1 MQPRFESSK
10 YEFKECISK
19 NEVAESW
26 TALNKKTG
34 AECFLKIAIKE
45 SPLGEETVKNI
56 LTRSFESQKFL
67 KSYAVHTAVSKRLEK
82 GNIIIEYFFID
93 PDKMQTLTTEI
104 VLQNTDS
111 ILPEIFLIIDYLHF
125 MGKIHCDLKL
135 ANFMVSKRDDALRIK
150 LTDLD
155 FLQSNYSAP
164 QGKILGTP
172 DHIAPEVLSN
182 EIFTTQSD
190 IYSLGKSLQIS
201 LENTEEFQGEQ
212 SQSIH
217 SLTEHLT
224 AEDPIDRPSVLI
236 DTLLTHQ
243 IISQKYHADL
253 NRKLFA
259 MQLLSA
265 YKSKIRLQ
273 NPTPGQLKRILQK
286 DNKLFGINEELYAD
300 FLQSHKLDRRKTFQ
314 IALSLFEQADLS
326 RFEDFWHLKISDD
339 ALNNCM
345 TAFDR
350 ISNKSGRFPRLQ
362 NLISKKDFN
371 NALNLTK
378 ESFASGDYLRSYQ
391 MFKEIYNAID
401 DFDSTLYFSLLKAL
415 TRNAI
420 ALNRT
425 SDAIGYLNKTAE
437 IKYNDTSAQI
447 KILLDLAFQHIK
459 SGQADDAAVVI
470 ERGIDLSEEISDQN
484 AILEFNRLKAW
495 IISIKGSHE
504 KARKILEDIIEAAAG
519 PKSEELLVKTY
530 NYMGSLGRRTGD
542 FDLAEEYYLK
552 SVELAKSSGIIS
564 AAISSMTNLSML
576 AFETAEY
583 KKSIKYAREALRSI
597 ENPED
602 LYTIPY
608 NHRMLTLCFTR
619 VGEYNKAEYWNQEYL
634 SYGLPSYSA
643 DVFGTYYLNDGWI
656 QLNRGK
662 MLRSAGSILR
672 AIHILESA
680 GASQNLGKA
689 YLSLAQNYLYR
700 GNAEQSSK
708 YAGRAK
714 KILGMIGDSASLAD
728 IELIEV
734 LSRIYNLQDDSFI
747 DLLEVYKRLLGFN
760 STYFAALAL
769 THLLL
774 NDRFSRDALI
784 LDESPGMAAYLE
796 RGETPLFKAT
806 NALMEYRESEDSDYL
821 KSANL
826 LKSVYR
832 TLHDSG
838 LFFESILLCE
848 KIANLYLKHSQN
860 KLAAKFIRQCIK
872 LAERIK
878 NKSQAS
884 CFQNKLESIPVSDR
898 QKEQAVDYLHSIS
911 DIIRDLTDYRA
922 TLEKLIQFAVE
933 ETGAE
938 RGVLLMR
945 SDPNSD
951 LKVRSYINCDD
962 ESLKDIQ
969 DFSRSI
975 PFEVSRKL
983 EPFIID
989 NAMTDSRTRG
999 FKSIAIHNILSVICM
1014 PIFKENYAVGVIYL
1028 DHHTIPAL
1036 FDEDDI
1042 RLINSMAN
1050 LISMV
1055 LTTAMDYRTVRSSRD
1070 RMLYDLTRMGS
1081 SQSFITQNEEML
1093 EILEK
1098 LPRISA
1104 TNTSILLS
1112 GESGTGKE
1120 ILCEMIHEYSLR
1132 RDAPL
1137 VKLNCAAIP
1146 DTLIESELFGVA
1158 KHAATGVDAREGK
1171 FQAADGGT
1179 LFLDEIGD
1187 MPLETQAKI
1196 LRVIEYQEF
1205 EKVGSNHRIS
1215 TDIRFI
1221 YATNQNLHEM
1231 VEKES
1236 FRRDLFYRINTFS
1249 IEIPPLRK
1257 RQEDIP
1263 VLIDHFIK
1271 IFSEGSG
1278 NPTRISTPAMD
1289 RMALYKWPGN
1299 VRELKNIIEKFCIL
1313 YPGKTVEPGDL
1324 PSEMHDKRMLM
1335 SDVSETAKVREKQ
1348 TIRKLLIEND
1358 WNQSEV
1364 ARILDMPLSTLRRRK
1379 KKYGIKK
1386 I

>member
-10 YEFKECISK
+10 YEFIERLSR
-19 NEVAESW
+19 NEAAESW

-34 AECFLKIAIKE
+34 AECFLKLAVKE
-45 SPLGEETVKNI
+45 SPLGEDAVRNI
-56 LTRSFESQKFL
+56 LIKSFESQKCL
-67 KSYAVHTAVSKRLEK
+67 KSPAVHGAVSKRLEK
-82 GNIIIEYFFID
+82 GNLIIEYPFID
-93 PDKMQTLTTEI
+93 SDRWKTLAHEI
-104 VLQNTDS
+104 VMQKADS

-125 MGKIHCDLKL
+125 MGQVHCDLKL
-135 ANFMVSKRDDALRIK
+135 ANFMVSENDDTHRVK

-155 FLQSNYSAP
+155 FLQPNYSAP

-190 IYSLGKSLQIS
+190 IYSIGKSLQIS
-201 LENTEEFQGEQ
+201 LENAEEFDGEHGH
-212 SQSIH
+212 SIH
-217 SLTEHLT
+217 SLIDHLT

-236 DTLLTHQ
+236 DTLLSHK
-243 IISQKYHADL
+243 IINQKYHADL
-253 NRKLFA
+253 NRRLFA

-265 YKSKIRLQ
+265 FKSEIRLQ

-286 DNKLFGINEELYAD
+286 DNKLFGINEELYTD
-300 FLQSHKLDRRKTFQ
+300 FLESHKLDRRKTFQ
-314 IALSLFEQADLS
+314 IALSLFKQADLN

-339 ALNNCM
+339 TFDDCLS
-345 TAFDR
+345 AFDR
-350 ISNKSGRFPRLQ
+350 ISNKSRGFPQLKE
-362 NLISKKDFN
+362 LISKKDLN
-371 NALNLTK
+371 NALSLAK
-378 ESFASGDYLRSYQ
+378 ESFATKAYLRSYQ
-391 MFKEIYNAID
+391 MFKEIFKAIG
-401 DFDSTLYFSLLKAL
+401 DSGSEFYFHLIEELIQ
-415 TRNAI
+415 NAI

-425 SDAIGYLNKTAE
+425 VDAIGYLNKKAE
-437 IKYNDTSAQI
+437 IKSNDISTQI
-447 KILLDLAFQHIK
+447 EIYLDLVFQHIK
-459 SGQADDAAVVI
+459 SGKVDDAAVVI
-470 ERGIDLSEEISDQN
+470 ERGLDLSEELSDKN

-504 KARKILEDIIEAAAG
+504 KARNILEDIIEAAAET
-519 PKSEELLVKTY
+519 KNDELLVKTY

-552 SVELAKSSGIIS
+552 SVELAKSSGIMP

-608 NHRMLTLCFTR
+608 NHRMLTLCFAR

-643 DVFGTYYLNDGWI
+643 DVFGTYYLNNGWI

-662 MLRSAGSILR
+662 ILRSAGSILR

-689 YLSLAQNYLYR
+689 YLSLAQNSLYR
-700 GNAEQSSK
+700 GEAEQSSK

-714 KILGMIGDSASLAD
+714 KIFGMIGDSASLAD

-734 LSRIYNLQDDSFI
+734 MNRIYNQQDNSFI
-747 DLLEVYKRLLGFN
+747 DLLEIFKRLLGFN

-769 THLLL
+769 MHLLL
-774 NDRFSRDALI
+774 NDRFSRDELI
-784 LDESPGMAAYLE
+784 LDESPGMSAYLE
-796 RGETPLFKAT
+796 PGETPLFRAT
-806 NALMEYRESEDSDYL
+806 NALMEYRESDESDYL
-821 KSANL
+821 KNANL
-826 LKSVYR
+826 LKSIYR

-838 LFFESILLCE
+838 LFFESVLLCE
-848 KIANLYLKHSQN
+848 KIANHYFKHSQN
-860 KLAAKFIRQCIK
+860 KLAAKFIRQGLK
-872 LAERIK
+872 LTERIK
-878 NKSQAS
+878 NKNQAS
-884 CFQNKLESIPVSDR
+884 HFQNKLESIPVSER

-945 SDPNSD
+945 SDPHSD

-962 ESLKDIQ
+962 DSLQDIR

-975 PFEVSRKL
+975 PFEVSRNL

-1014 PIFKENYAVGVIYL
+1014 PIFKDNYAVGVIYL

-1093 EILEK
+1093 ETLDK
-1098 LPRISA
+1098 LPRIAA

-1205 EKVGSNHRIS
+1205 EKVGSNRRIS

-1263 VLIDHFIK
+1263 ILLEHFIK
-1271 IFSEGSG
+1271 IFSKGSG

-1289 RMALYKWPGN
+1289 RMVFYKWPGN

-1335 SDVSETAKVREKQ
+1335 SEVSETAKVREKQ

-1364 ARILDMPLSTLRRRK
+1364 ARILDMPLSTLRRRI

-1386 I
+1386 L